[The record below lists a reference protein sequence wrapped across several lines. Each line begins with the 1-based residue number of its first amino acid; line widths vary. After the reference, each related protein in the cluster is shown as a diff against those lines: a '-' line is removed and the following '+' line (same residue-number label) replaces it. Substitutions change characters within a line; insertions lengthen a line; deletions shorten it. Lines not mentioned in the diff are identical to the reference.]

1 MDKSKTHILAF
12 FTGHDAPEKKSVYVE
27 MNGQGDELTR
37 IVASVAIKMFSLGTT
52 NKNIIQMRKQYLFD
66 IINKWLDEDSVQDI
80 ELKEYS
86 YEATGTSDVGGNSSC
101 THCCR
106 CQQRQPQEGR
116 SRHDHSES
124 NHRRTV

>member
-1 MDKSKTHILAF
+1 MQTTTCLRKGDDYMDKSKTHILAF
-12 FTGHDAPEKKSVYVE
+12 FTSHDAPEKKSVYVE

-37 IVASVAIKMFSLGTT
+37 LVASVAIKMFSLGTT

-86 YEATGTSDVGGNSSC
+86 YEATGTSDVGGNVPS
-101 THCCR
+101 
-106 CQQRQPQEGR
+106 
-116 SRHDHSES
+116 
-124 NHRRTV
+124 